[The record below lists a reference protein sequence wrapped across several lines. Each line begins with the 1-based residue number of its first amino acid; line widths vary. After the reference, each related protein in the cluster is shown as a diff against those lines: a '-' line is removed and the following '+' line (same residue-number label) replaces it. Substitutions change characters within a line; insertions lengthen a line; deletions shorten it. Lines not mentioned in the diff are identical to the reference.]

1 MSATLLPASRDPRA
15 ADLLRAA
22 FRDVHGPR
30 LHGFALLLAL
40 GDRGLAGAAAGRAL
54 AAGTAR
60 ADELRHPE
68 RAAAWLRA
76 RVVRELRRSGHPH
89 PMPVEARDRALGE
102 LQVAPAA
109 IDALGQLAF
118 EERAALIAGAI
129 ERLDLADVATVLD
142 RKLGTTRQ
150 LLRTARLH
158 YLAAAGR
165 SLDAVSV
172 PALPAGELW
181 QRVEREAAWAV
192 GRSHAQD
199 RP

>member
-1 MSATLLPASRDPRA
+1 
-15 ADLLRAA
+15 
-22 FRDVHGPR
+22 
-30 LHGFALLLAL
+30 
-40 GDRGLAGAAAGRAL
+40 
-54 AAGTAR
+54 
-60 ADELRHPE
+60 
-68 RAAAWLRA
+68 
-76 RVVRELRRSGHPH
+76 
-89 PMPVEARDRALGE
+89 MPVEARDRALGE